1 MSFIN
6 INIINSFNKKG
17 DSNKEGG
24 EVSNSSTLN
33 NNKDINKTTS
43 ITVDSLTSNQESGNF
58 FLSEVQY
65 NKENKSI
72 LKQIFIGVISAVLG
86 AIISYFIFSIK

>member
-17 DSNKEGG
+17 NSNKKEG

-33 NNKDINKTTS
+33 NNKNINETTS
-43 ITVDSLTSNQESGNF
+43 INVGSLTNNQESGHV
-58 FLSEVQY
+58 LLPRIRR
-65 NKENKSI
+65 KRNKSI
-72 LKQIFIGVISAVLG
+72 IREILIGVAIIVLSAVVC
-86 AIISYFIFSIK
+86 YFIFGIK